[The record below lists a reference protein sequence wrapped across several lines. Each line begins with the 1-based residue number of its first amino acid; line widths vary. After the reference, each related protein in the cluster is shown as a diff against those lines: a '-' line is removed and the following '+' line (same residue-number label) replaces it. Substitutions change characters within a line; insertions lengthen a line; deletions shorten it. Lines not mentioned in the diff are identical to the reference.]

1 MMYTS
6 TREHGTSLEQQVHR
20 AVYRGSFQDSRNK
33 HTHQYGDKCVWVWK
47 RREVHMQI
55 DARKRMD
62 HKNGKVEGIRA

>member
-6 TREHGTSLEQQVHR
+6 TRGHGTSLEQQVHR
-20 AVYRGSFQDSRNK
+20 VLCRGSFENSRNK
-33 HTHQYGDKCVWVWK
+33 HTHQYGDKCVWEWK

-62 HKNGKVEGIRA
+62 HKNGNVEGDGP